1 MALNLKDLKKFPG
14 NKALGGEFK
23 FIPVDYRNKTVDDIP
38 NLQPHE
44 VNVQAII
51 KVGLTV
57 DPKTGKRVRP
67 LRPNLCL
74 VSDIPDDDQVIF
86 ILRLRKEKKLELAA
100 QDEGKSTLVT
110 SGEMTLNMLID
121 KFFVDKVS
129 TQVDAKGTQGLLDFW
144 RKEFGHCT
152 LDEITSIDIENHLHN
167 TKKIR
172 NWKPSTFNN
181 YRGPLLQCFKWG
193 MSREGNRIVKHNPVT
208 DVQPDKV
215 ENGRDIIL
223 NDVQRERL
231 FFELAIRTS
240 HVKEFTQDYRGEEV
254 KCVNPYYKKAS
265 NSLSDLVHFGLNTGC
280 RISEAQ
286 GLYWEDID
294 RKRSTINFTKAKRRA
309 KNTRA
314 EIVDGKLV
322 AEYVTNIIT
331 DGLKNGSDLKIIKM
345 QAPLKKLLAER
356 QLASKTELIFPED
369 SRRSWKSLL
378 KVLETPDKEG
388 RFDGVIIPKEFCF
401 HALRHCC
408 GSYLVQGG
416 WSLEKTGEY
425 LGQKSI
431 QSTKRYAH
439 FDESNS
445 EEGADI
451 LTRRM
456 YKN

>member
-1 MALNLKDLKKFPG
+1 MADMRDLKKFQG
-14 NKALGGEFK
+14 NKSLPKGIMFLPVERRKYTVKDINNLPADRVHVLGVYEQ
-23 FIPVDYRNKTVDDIP
+23 DNK
-38 NLQPHE
+38 
-44 VNVQAII
+44 VNQ
-51 KVGLTV
+51 
-57 DPKTGKRVRP
+57 TGKRVRP
-67 LRPNLCL
+67 LRIKLCL
-74 VSDIPDDDQVIF
+74 VSDIPDNNQLETVF
-86 ILRLRKEKKLELAA
+86 GWRKEKKLELAA
-100 QDEGKSTLVT
+100 QDEAKATLVT

-121 KFFVDKVS
+121 KFYVNKVS
-129 TQVDAKGTQGLLDFW
+129 TQVDAKGTKGLLDFW
-144 RKEFGHCT
+144 RKKFGHCT

-167 TKKIR
+167 TKIVR

-208 DVQPDKV
+208 DMQPEKV

-240 HVKEFTQDYRGEEV
+240 HVKEFTQNYRGEEV
-254 KCVNPYYKKAS
+254 KCVNPYYKNAS

-280 RISEAQ
+280 RLSEAQ

-309 KNTRA
+309 KCTKA

-322 AEYVTNIIT
+322 TEFDTNIIT

-356 QLASKTELIFPED
+356 QLASKSELIFPED
-369 SRRSWKSLL
+369 STRSWKSLL

-388 RFDGVIIPKEFCF
+388 RFDGVIIPKGFCF

-451 LTRRM
+451 LTKRM
-456 YKN
+456 YKS